1 MKTGV
6 KGLLVITLAV
16 FALMSVTGT
25 ALAAKTLKR
34 GTGARGLRAVIEEL
48 MREILFEIPS
58 RSDVREVVITRESVE
73 DDVPPL
79 LVLRPE
85 VEKKEA

>member
-1 MKTGV
+1 
-6 KGLLVITLAV
+6 
-16 FALMSVTGT
+16 
-25 ALAAKTLKR
+25 
-34 GTGARGLRAVIEEL
+34 

-58 RSDVREVVITRESVE
+58 RSDVREVVITKESAE
-73 DDVPPL
+73 GKVPPL

>member
-1 MKTGV
+1 
-6 KGLLVITLAV
+6 
-16 FALMSVTGT
+16 
-25 ALAAKTLKR
+25 
-34 GTGARGLRAVIEEL
+34 

-58 RSDVREVVITRESVE
+58 RTDVREVLITRESVE
-73 DDVPPL
+73 DGVAPL